1 MTNNFKLTLDTTA
14 PVVLGVSIDGGSPV
28 TSDPVLTIDT
38 FLEDPDTTGYQMK
51 VWGDVDPE
59 ADPNV
64 QLTEEESTWVAF
76 DPSFAAQSS
85 EGDGSKK
92 IEWRIRDDVWNQTTV
107 QSAEI
112 EVNTEVPTIEITA
125 GPSPAK
131 ISKVATKNLSIFTF
145 KSDVDLIDW
154 EVKVVAAEGEGHEG
168 GQGFLEETEGSEKL
182 NGGTVEAG
190 KNQTVKLSGADLQ
203 AAMAADGE
211 YIIKVFGQGENGLWS
226 F

>member
-1 MTNNFKLTLDTTA
+1 VTNNFKLTLDTTA
-14 PVVLGVSIDGGSPV
+14 PIVLSATIDGGAPI
-28 TSDPVLTIDT
+28 TSLSDLTIDT
-38 FLEDPDTTGYQMK
+38 VLEDADTTGYQMK

-59 ADPNV
+59 FDPNV

-76 DPSFAAQSS
+76 DPSFVAQAS
-85 EGDGSKK
+85 EGDGSKT

-112 EVNTEVPTIEITA
+112 EVNTDVPNIEVTA

-131 ISKVATKNLSIFTF
+131 ISKVATKNLSTFTF

-154 EVKVVAAEGEGHEG
+154 QVKVVLVEGEDHDG
-168 GQGFLEETEGSEKL
+168 GQGFLEETNGSEKL
-182 NGGTVEAG
+182 NGGTLEAG
-190 KNQTVKLSGADLQ
+190 KNQTAKLSGADLQ
-203 AAMAADGE
+203 TAMAADGE

-226 F
+226 L